1 MTKKVFD
8 DISRLALKALL
19 YEVSLSP
26 KPGLVDQLDNG
37 AHDDMSFLTFVDSAL
52 ALAPFFKVY
61 LDIGFYHAKEDPSL
75 IFERL
80 RASGIE
86 AEQAMFSATKGVN
99 THKGVNF
106 SLALLLG
113 ATGMYLADQPQLL
126 DHVTAF
132 TEEDSLA
139 ICQLVKPLTAH
150 LLETDFGSL
159 DLKKELTYGEKL
171 FLDYGIKGP
180 RGEASEGYPT
190 IAHKALPFLRKSLR
204 STDQETAQ
212 LQLLVYL
219 MSIVEDGNLIHRGG
233 IKAWQQVKQDMQL
246 LHNSSL
252 STADLKA
259 ALSAYNDKLIQKHL
273 SPGGTAD
280 LLVLS
285 LYFAFLENQL

>member
-52 ALAPFFKVY
+52 ALAPFFKTY
-61 LDIGFYHAKEDPSL
+61 LDIGFYHAKEDPGL

-80 RASGIE
+80 RVSGIE

-113 ATGMYLADQPQLL
+113 ATGMYLASQPQLL
-126 DHVTAF
+126 AYVTAF

-139 ICQLVKPLTAH
+139 ICQLV
-150 LLETDFGSL
+150 
-159 DLKKELTYGEKL
+159 
-171 FLDYGIKGP
+171 
-180 RGEASEGYPT
+180 
-190 IAHKALPFLRKSLR
+190 
-204 STDQETAQ
+204 
-212 LQLLVYL
+212 
-219 MSIVEDGNLIHRGG
+219 
-233 IKAWQQVKQDMQL
+233 
-246 LHNSSL
+246 
-252 STADLKA
+252 
-259 ALSAYNDKLIQKHL
+259 
-273 SPGGTAD
+273 
-280 LLVLS
+280 
-285 LYFAFLENQL
+285 